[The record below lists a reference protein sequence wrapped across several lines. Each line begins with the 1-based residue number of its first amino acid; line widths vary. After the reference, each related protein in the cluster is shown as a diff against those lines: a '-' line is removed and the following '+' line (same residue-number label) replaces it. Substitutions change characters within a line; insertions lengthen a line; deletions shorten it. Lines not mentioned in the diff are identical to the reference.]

1 MWILWLYYIFF
12 FVWQPFVLC
21 AMFRV
26 MTLVSAADLA
36 WGSLWLWS
44 IESPPTFRLIS
55 GVWVITQEI
64 WQDSFYRKSGILTH
78 IPEHDTR
85 RQGGLRLSIIQR
97 SWRPYGWQHPLRM
110 PWGRK
115 RKRSLIFT
123 RLTVGLIFT
132 RVSSS
137 FGRTTRVSIG
147 PPLLNVMDSWK
158 LLKTENTRIREHNKS
173 FTVEDY
179 LLCRLEQ

>member
-1 MWILWLYYIFF
+1 MQCSEW
-12 FVWQPFVLC
+12 
-21 AMFRV
+21 
-26 MTLVSAADLA
+26 
-36 WGSLWLWS
+36 WLWS
-44 IESPPTFRLIS
+44 LKTWREEVFDSDPLSRRLHS
-55 GVWVITQEI
+55 GWSRVITQEI
-64 WQDSFYRKSGILTH
+64 WQDRFYRKSGILTH

-85 RQGGLRLSIIQR
+85 RQGGLGISIIQR

-158 LLKTENTRIREHNKS
+158 LLKTENTCIREHNKS
-173 FTVEDY
+173 CTVEDY